1 MYKQITTVAAA
12 LVALGYAAD
21 FVPDV
26 SQYPED
32 MRAHKIIEFNLQMV
46 VKAVNGDEKIDW
58 KDTSQRKWLPV
69 WRIINKPE
77 GGVSGR
83 GLSLGDVYYDGTHA
97 DVGPRLVLAS
107 EEKGAHMAEHFQTL
121 YEQYYLAD

>member
-32 MRAHKIIEFNLQMV
+32 MRAYKITEFNLQMV
-46 VKAVNGDEKIDW
+46 VKAINGDEKIDW
-58 KDTSQRKWLPV
+58 KDTRQRKHFPW
-69 WRIINKPE
+69 WWINEVSE

-83 GLSLGDVYYDGTHA
+83 GLSLDGVGYAGSGA
-97 DVGPRLVLAS
+97 DVGPRLVFAS
-107 EEKGAHMAEHFQTL
+107 KEKAAHAAEHFIAL